1 MERLLRG
8 LVQVGA
14 HPAPEECV
22 VNWRA
27 FRAHEI
33 EAVNEPDQ
41 RLVAYFEQFYGS
53 MTYPPASTLIREY
66 FEKLDEIDVVDRLGE
81 IVRAQLYTRT
91 NYVAICRGVK
101 ERQDVNRLIRLCR
114 DVAHIAEHGRALAKP
129 VNGKKVL
136 RGHDDA
142 YEYLIAQVVKSTVAA
157 KGRVTGADAM
167 EEMFEM
173 SRAPRMATGIT
184 SVDGPM
190 GGGFPSPRSVFV
202 AGPPSAGKTSLCVFL
217 AHRWLLAGHPTA
229 FLAVDEDAVGVSKR
243 IAALGGL
250 DIEKIANG
258 DPGEQN
264 RALAYARRLPFFIR
278 EEETV
283 EQVTMELVDFAK
295 GHANRTPV
303 LVIDS
308 LQTVR
313 SGLTKGMETPRARV
327 DAVADSIRAARD
339 RGILVLASSEVN
351 RGFYGRSKP
360 EEQTTAMAAGKE
372 SGRIEYLA
380 ESLIVLR
387 EADTENV
394 VDVTVAKN
402 RGFPRVPF
410 RLLLDPTRMTYVE
423 VERPDAEHERR
434 EAFARDCQ
442 AIVEVIRARAGVKNR
457 EELRAC
463 LRTTGLSMSNERLR
477 DVMHALRDANRVEE
491 RNGVYVVVER
501 STADMIS

>member
-8 LVQVGA
+8 LFQIGD

-41 RLVAYFEQFYGS
+41 KLVAYFEQFYNS
-53 MTYPPASTLIREY
+53 MTHPPASTLIREY

-81 IVRAQLYTRT
+81 VERAQAYIRT
-91 NYVAICRGVK
+91 NYVSMCRGVK
-101 ERQDVNRLIRLCR
+101 ERQDVRGIVHLCR
-114 DVAHIAEHGRALAKP
+114 EVANIAEHGRNLVKP

-142 YEYLIAQVVKSTVAA
+142 YEYLVAQVVKSKVAS

-173 SRAPRMATGIT
+173 SRAPRMATGIA
-184 SVDGPM
+184 SVDEPM
-190 GGGFPSPRSVFV
+190 GGGIPAPRSVFV

-250 DIEKIANG
+250 DVARIANG

-264 RALAYARRLPFFIR
+264 RARAYVKKLPYFVR
-278 EEETV
+278 EEGPV
-283 EQVTMELVDFAK
+283 EQVTMELIEFAK
-295 GHANRTPV
+295 GHKRTPV

-313 SGLTKGMETPRARV
+313 SGLTKGIETPRARV
-327 DAVADSIRAARD
+327 DAVADAIRAARD
-339 RGILVLASSEVN
+339 RGILVLATSEVN

-372 SGRIEYLA
+372 SGRIEYAA
-380 ESLIVLR
+380 ETLMVLR
-387 EADTENV
+387 EADAENV

-402 RGFPRVPF
+402 RGFPRTPF
-410 RLLLDPTRMTYVE
+410 RLRLDPARMTYSE
-423 VERPDAEHERR
+423 VERPDAEQERR
-434 EAFARDCQ
+434 DAFEKDCQ
-442 AIVEVIRARAGVKNR
+442 TIVEVLRARVGVKNR

-463 LRTTGLSMSNERLR
+463 LRTTGISMSNERLR
-477 DVMHALRDANRVEE
+477 DVMHALRDAHRIEE
-491 RNGVYVVVER
+491 RNGVYVVTER